1 MAICILSRYFLLNW
15 NQPISFYKCRN
26 WTNILFK
33 IRTEYWNTNT
43 ELDSKSKKHFIWTFK
58 VVVKKEPGFD
68 SEENPNATPAL
79 QTLQADIDVQA
90 VAAESTLESQ
100 GK

>member
-1 MAICILSRYFLLNW
+1 M
-15 NQPISFYKCRN
+15 
-26 WTNILFK
+26 
-33 IRTEYWNTNT
+33 
-43 ELDSKSKKHFIWTFK
+43 
-58 VVVKKEPGFD
+58 KKEPGFD